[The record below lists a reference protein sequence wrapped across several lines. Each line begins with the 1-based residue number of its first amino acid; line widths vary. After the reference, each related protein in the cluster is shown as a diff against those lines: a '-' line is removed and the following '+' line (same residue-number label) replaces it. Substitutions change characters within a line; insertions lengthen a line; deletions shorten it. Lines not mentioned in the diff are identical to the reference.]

1 MGYPKKVIPTI
12 NLTPEKILL
21 QRREQLL
28 NYITED
34 GTYLPKQLL
43 HPELDRGFLDFV
55 KEDLETIVAGKIIPM
70 VDIIITTQNWAQ
82 FTETWNFNDLNG
94 NPNPPFITV
103 VRQPE
108 VKYGSNPALLWNI
121 PNRKEFYYAAV
132 PTWNGNI
139 KGMDIYKIPQ
149 PVPVDITYN
158 VKIICNRMRELNE
171 FNKNVIQTFA
181 SKQAYRKIEGHYI
194 PIVMGNISDESVVEV
209 EKRRFYIQNYEFT
222 MLGFLLDPDEFE
234 VAPAVSRVFN
244 TFEVVG
250 NIPPPKR
257 RRHPENPSSFD
268 YSLIFGPSETTKD
281 IVADYTGNFSL
292 VGNRNIDN
300 ENGIDVYIKPQGS
313 TSFDFYGTDVPVIQ
327 VNTNDTIR
335 FEITKTIPG
344 DEATLSYQ
352 IVLEP
357 PSIPYI

>member
-12 NLTPEKILL
+12 NLTPEKILF
-21 QRREQLL
+21 QRREELL
-28 NYITED
+28 SYITED

-55 KEDLETIVAGKIIPM
+55 KEDLETTVAGKIIPM
-70 VDIIITTQNWAQ
+70 VDIIITNQNWAQ

-181 SKQAYRKIEGHYI
+181 SKQAYRKIEGHFI

-244 TFEVVG
+244 SFEVVG
-250 NIPPPKR
+250 NIPPPKKR
-257 RRHPENPSSFD
+257 KHPENPSSFD
-268 YSLIFGPSETTKD
+268 YLLNFGASETTKD

-292 VGNRNIDN
+292 IGQSNIDN
-300 ENGIDVYIKPQGS
+300 QDGYEVYIKPQGAPD
-313 TSFDFYGTDVPVIQ
+313 FDFYGTDVATIQ
-327 VNTNDTIR
+327 VNTNDTLR
-335 FEITKTIPG
+335 FVITKTNAG
-344 DEATLSYQ
+344 QVASLTYQ

-357 PSIPYI
+357 PAIPYI

>member
-55 KEDLETIVAGKIIPM
+55 KEDLETIVSGKIIPM

-94 NPNPPFITV
+94 NPNPPFTTV

-108 VKYGSNPALLWNI
+108 VKYGSNPATLWNI

-181 SKQAYRKIEGHYI
+181 SRQAYRKIEGHFI
-194 PIVMGNISDESVVEV
+194 PIIMGNISDESVVEV

-250 NIPPPKR
+250 NVPPPKR

-268 YSLIFGPSETTKD
+268 YTLNFGASETTKD

-292 VGNRNIDN
+292 IGNNNIDN
-300 ENGIDVYIKPQGS
+300 ENGYEVYIKPSGAAD
-313 TSFDFYGTDVPVIQ
+313 FDFYGTDVPTIQ

-335 FEITKTIPG
+335 FVITKTNAG
-344 DEATLSYQ
+344 QVASLKYQ

-357 PSIPYI
+357 PSVPYI